1 MRRLL
6 LAALLAG
13 TAPLAAQEQPVFPPA
28 EPEGAEPAPG
38 WRPDT
43 TMFISR
49 PWVRPI
55 TSLLVPGTGQLLA
68 GQARGLV
75 YLALEVWLVSRVIA
89 YDRRGDE
96 QADRYR
102 SLAYD
107 VARSQYTAVRVDG
120 AFEYYESM
128 EKYVESGVY
137 DADPGSAFLPEP
149 DTTTFNGSVWLLAR
163 RTFFANPDSIPSPT
177 SPQYVRAE
185 QFYKDRAQTDQFRW
199 SWRGAR
205 LEQDVFRGSIR
216 ASDDAFRART
226 NYLGALV
233 VNHVASAIDAL
244 VSTRAGH
251 RPAVPR
257 VEVRP
262 DLEGAALVWTG
273 SFRGPKL

>member
-1 MRRLL
+1 MRVLL
-6 LAALLAG
+6 VAALLAA
-13 TAPLAAQEQPVFPPA
+13 APLAAQEQPAFPSAVPDSA
-28 EPEGAEPAPG
+28 SPQPG
-38 WRPDT
+38 WGPDSAAFT
-43 TMFISR
+43 SR
-49 PWVRPI
+49 PWVRPV

-89 YDRRGDE
+89 YDRRGNE

-102 SLAYD
+102 ALAYD
-107 VARSQYTAVRVDG
+107 VARSQFSAVRVDG

-137 DADPGSAFLPEP
+137 DADPGQAFVPES

-163 RTFFANPDSIPSPT
+163 RTFFANPDSIPHPL
-177 SPQYVRAE
+177 SPQYLRAIS
-185 QFYKDRAQTDQFRW
+185 FYRDRAQTDQFRW

-205 LEQDVFRGSIR
+205 LEQDVFRGSIKS
-216 ASDDAFRART
+216 SDDAYRSRT
-226 NYLGALV
+226 NYLGAVV

-244 VSTRAGH
+244 VSARARH
-251 RPAVPR
+251 RNAVPR

-273 SFRGPKL
+273 TFRGPKL